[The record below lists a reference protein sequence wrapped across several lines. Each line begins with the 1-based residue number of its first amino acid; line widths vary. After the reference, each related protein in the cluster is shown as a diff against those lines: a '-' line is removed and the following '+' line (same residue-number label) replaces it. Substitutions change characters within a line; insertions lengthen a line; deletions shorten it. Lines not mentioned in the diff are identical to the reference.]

1 MMDTK
6 KPLNV
11 MTLNINGLNC
21 KKKQQLLY
29 DFIKENNLNIV
40 NLQEH
45 NLKNGHN
52 LLDIFFMS
60 IFM

>member
-1 MMDTK
+1 MMYTK

-40 NLQEH
+40 NLLEH